1 MLYRLRQ
8 INSEQWFMLSAFL
21 LSVLLSFLLG
31 YTLFRYLQIDLCKST
46 MEVGTLQG
54 NDWKSG

>member
-1 MLYRLRQ
+1 MFYKLRQ

-31 YTLFRYLQIDLCKST
+31 YTLFRYLQIDLCKSA
-46 MEVGTLQG
+46 METGTLQG